1 MTSPQE
7 PADDDDDL
15 VTVAVFTF
23 GPDAHIARSHLESE
37 GILAFVVGEHLAAM
51 HVFMS
56 IVSGGVRLQV
66 PRRHELRARKILRA
80 LERGEYSI
88 DE

>member
-1 MTSPQE
+1 MVLAMNGRHE
-7 PADDDDDL
+7 
-15 VTVAVFTF
+15 
-23 GPDAHIARSHLESE
+23 GAHIARSHLESE

-66 PRRHELRARKILRA
+66 PRRDELRAREILRA
-80 LERGEYSI
+80 IERGEYSI